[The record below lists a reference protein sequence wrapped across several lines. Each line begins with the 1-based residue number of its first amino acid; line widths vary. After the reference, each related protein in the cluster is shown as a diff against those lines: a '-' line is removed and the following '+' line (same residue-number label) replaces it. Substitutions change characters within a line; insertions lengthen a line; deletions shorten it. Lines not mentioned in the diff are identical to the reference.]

1 MDRGALMSVRRDRGF
16 AISPISPQNGQGN
29 AQTGRLGRNTLL
41 HKRYIILRVIGQGGM
56 GAVYQA
62 RDTKRGEICAVKE
75 MSLSSV
81 PPSEQGKALEN
92 FLAEATILSRL
103 SHPNLPAFTDFFSE
117 GERHFLVMEY
127 IDGQTLEELLEEN
140 GGPFSERRVLGWAR
154 QLCDVL
160 EYLHSQQPPV
170 IFRDLKP
177 GNIML
182 RRDGRIKLIDF
193 GIARL
198 VRRSSS
204 QDTQLLGTPGFAPP
218 EQYGSAQTDQRSDIY
233 SLAVTLFQLL
243 TGALPEK
250 GFGLPDARTLNPA
263 VSSTVARALEKA
275 ASLDPNDRYPSV
287 AVFRRALFRVGT
299 LPFENGQE
307 ATTPEELAELC
318 ARFPEE
324 GADYLFNGEI
334 ESWLEE
340 IGESDLARKV
350 RRLRTTTGDPELGV
364 ERLVQLIMGPD
375 AHLRTKFQRSVSA
388 TASAASEAAR
398 GRPPAR
404 PRKAPLMIVRPATI
418 NFGQVYPGL
427 SAPMLLTITGNQG
440 SVVQGTIQPVEPWII
455 VDQTRFDGM
464 STLVRVRVDSSQLAG
479 SQRYSGTIVI
489 TPLSETAGK
498 PAEVKVEVE
507 VMNYTV
513 TGPVSASGT
522 RTASGQV
529 SGSAGAGAGQRLLPP
544 SQRSGSM
551 TPALPAYINPQD
563 EAYKAKY
570 GQPGGWDLL
579 RASPAERRRLYWLQ
593 VFAAALLTPSLF
605 YELFAQLPFFSH
617 TPLPPDPAFLLALLA
632 MLPLAPLG
640 ALLLNADH
648 RWQMSVLMHRF
659 CTGLATTL
667 AALGLLEPAWHSVFQ
682 DGAPALHALTLFA
695 LAALAGTLGS
705 SQFISSRLLAGATWA
720 MKRFR
725 LPTLALLMV
734 TGVSLGLSLA
744 LGTSLSLLTPLAVA
758 TGAAVAL
765 ALIFRIDRLIGHP

>member
-1 MDRGALMSVRRDRGF
+1 MRRDRGF
-16 AISPISPQNGQGN
+16 AIGPISSQNGQGN

-127 IDGQTLEELLEEN
+127 IDGKTLEELLEEN
-140 GGPFSERRVLGWAR
+140 GGPFPERRVLGWAR

-243 TGALPEK
+243 TGSLPEK

-263 VSSTVARALEKA
+263 ISPTVARALEKA

-350 RRLRTTTGDPELGV
+350 RRLRATTGDPELGV

-375 AHLRTKFQRSVSA
+375 AHLRTKSQKLASTTV
-388 TASAASEAAR
+388 TASSETTR
-398 GRPPAR
+398 GRSPAR
-404 PRKAPLMIVRPATI
+404 SARKAPLMIVRPATI

-427 SAPMLLTITGNQG
+427 TAPMLLTITGNQG

-464 STLVRVRVDSSQLAG
+464 STLVRVRVDSSRLAG

-489 TPLSETAGK
+489 TPLGETAGK
-498 PAEVKVEVE
+498 PVEVKVEVE
-507 VMNYTV
+507 VMGYTA
-513 TGPVSASGT
+513 TGPTVASGT
-522 RTASGQV
+522 RAGSGQV
-529 SGSAGAGAGQRLLPP
+529 SGSVGAGAGQRLLPP
-544 SQRSGSM
+544 GQRSGPVA
-551 TPALPAYINPQD
+551 PALPAYISPQD

-579 RASPAERRRLYWLQ
+579 RVSPAERRRLHWLQ

-605 YELFAQLPFFSH
+605 YELFSRLPFFERA
-617 TPLPPDPAFLLALLA
+617 PLPPDPAFLPALLA
-632 MLPLAPLG
+632 MLPLAPSG
-640 ALLLNADH
+640 ALLLNTDH
-648 RWQMSVLMHRF
+648 GWQRSALLNRF
-659 CTGLATTL
+659 CAGLAITL
-667 AALGLLEPAWHSVFQ
+667 AALGILEPTWHSFFQ
-682 DGAPALHALTLFA
+682 DGAPPLHALTLLA

-705 SQFISSRLLAGATWA
+705 SQSISSRLLAGASWA

-725 LPTLALLMV
+725 LPTLALIMII
-734 TGVSLGLSLA
+734 GVSLGLSLA

-758 TGAAVAL
+758 AGATVAL

>member
-1 MDRGALMSVRRDRGF
+1 MSVRRDRGF

-127 IDGQTLEELLEEN
+127 IDGKTLEELLEEN

-375 AHLRTKFQRSVSA
+375 AHLRTKSQGSVSA
-388 TASAASEAAR
+388 TASAASEGAR

-479 SQRYSGTIVI
+479 SQRYNGTIVI
-489 TPLSETAGK
+489 TPLGETAGK

-507 VMNYTV
+507 VMDYTV
-513 TGPVSASGT
+513 TGPVSASGS

-529 SGSAGAGAGQRLLPP
+529 SGSVGAGAGQRLLPP
-544 SQRSGSM
+544 SQRSGSIA
-551 TPALPAYINPQD
+551 PALPAYINPQD

-579 RASPAERRRLYWLQ
+579 RASPAERRRLHWLQ
-593 VFAAALLTPSLF
+593 VFAAALLAPSLF
-605 YELFAQLPFFSH
+605 YELFSQLPFFSH
-617 TPLPPDPAFLLALLA
+617 APLPPDPAFLPALLA

-640 ALLLNADH
+640 ALLLNTDH
-648 RWQMSVLMHRF
+648 RWQLSALVNRF

-682 DGAPALHALTLFA
+682 DGAPALHALTLLA

-705 SQFISSRLLAGATWA
+705 SQLISSRLLAGATWA

-758 TGAAVAL
+758 AGAAVAL

>member
-1 MDRGALMSVRRDRGF
+1 MSVRRDRGF
-16 AISPISPQNGQGN
+16 TISPISPQNDQGN

-127 IDGQTLEELLEEN
+127 IDGKTLEELLEEN

-154 QLCDVL
+154 QICDVL
-160 EYLHSQQPPV
+160 EYLHGQQPPV

-243 TGALPEK
+243 TGTLPEK

-263 VSSTVARALEKA
+263 ISPTVARALEKA

-324 GADYLFNGEI
+324 GADYLFSGEI

-364 ERLVQLIMGPD
+364 ERLIQLIMGPD
-375 AHLRTKFQRSVSA
+375 AHLRTKAQRSVNA

-398 GRPPAR
+398 GRAPAR

-418 NFGQVYPGL
+418 HFGQVYPGL

-440 SVVQGTIQPVEPWII
+440 SIVQGTIQPVEPWII

-489 TPLSETAGK
+489 TPLGETAGK
-498 PAEVKVEVE
+498 PVEVKVEVE
-507 VMNYTV
+507 VMDYTA
-513 TGPVSASGT
+513 TGPITASGT
-522 RTASGQV
+522 RAGSGPV
-529 SGSAGAGAGQRLLPP
+529 SSGSVGTGAGQRLLPP

-551 TPALPAYINPQD
+551 APALPAYINPQD

-570 GQPGGWDLL
+570 GQPGGWDPL

-593 VFAAALLTPSLF
+593 VFAAALLSPSLF
-605 YELFAQLPFFSH
+605 YELYSQLPFFSH
-617 TPLPPDPAFLLALLA
+617 APLPPDPAFLPVLLA

-648 RWQMSVLMHRF
+648 GWQLPVLLNRF

-667 AALGLLEPAWHSVFQ
+667 AALGLLEPAWHSGFQ
-682 DGAPALHALTLFA
+682 DGASPLHALTLLI

-758 TGAAVAL
+758 AGAAVAL